1 MVHLS
6 SALVV
11 GSSAIQCVCTVID
24 TSSLIGPEKVSFA
37 KLGVTHSN
45 GFCQCSCSM
54 TLLGAL
60 ISFRFLTFLKVEVN
74 LSHFPC
80 NLGRADQECAYCG
93 WHLVKPVTNLSAEQE
108 QEKIKDDTPGC
119 VMPSKD
125 DWRKQPNLAALS
137 CWLRRGYPGTA
148 LAPAS
153 ASDTCGGET

>member
-1 MVHLS
+1 
-6 SALVV
+6 
-11 GSSAIQCVCTVID
+11 
-24 TSSLIGPEKVSFA
+24 
-37 KLGVTHSN
+37 
-45 GFCQCSCSM
+45 M

-74 LSHFPC
+74 LSDFFC
-80 NLGRADQECAYCG
+80 SLGRVDQECVLRMAPREARHKSIG
-93 WHLVKPVTNLSAEQE
+93 RAGTG
-108 QEKIKDDTPGC
+108 KDNNTPGC
-119 VMPSKD
+119 VMPSQE